1 MCQLFHF
8 DGNKNRTMQHKSR
21 WLLHPQ
27 YQSKVQIIL
36 NQPLEKSCV
45 ILHDLD
51 FKHSA
56 ILRFFYF
63 IIGLERD
70 SMNLKGLL
78 NLNFCLLSREP
89 TKLILGVK
97 GKFWRLKKVLLP
109 INQRDFLKQESG
121 YTQIEWTFNL
131 ENHGSQTTQ
140 LSFLVSIASPD
151 IKTHRKM
158 GFYWFFIKPVSIF
171 IRKEML
177 KAMRRRLHEAAE

>member
-1 MCQLFHF
+1 M
-8 DGNKNRTMQHKSR
+8 
-21 WLLHPQ
+21 
-27 YQSKVQIIL
+27 
-36 NQPLEKSCV
+36 
-45 ILHDLD
+45 
-51 FKHSA
+51 
-56 ILRFFYF
+56 
-63 IIGLERD
+63 
-70 SMNLKGLL
+70 
-78 NLNFCLLSREP
+78 
-89 TKLILGVK
+89 
-97 GKFWRLKKVLLP
+97 
-109 INQRDFLKQESG
+109 KQESG